1 MSSSLVVPMKNG
13 AVLRARFFHSH
24 GVALQSE
31 SRSRSGVREEDGVV
45 VFAMP
50 LERVSVDAWGCSC
63 LLWASSGRALEDVL
77 SLETLRHCRLAVQQ
91 GVAEGFLLDR
101 DQAPMEGPELLAIR
115 VVKINTGFWARWGT
129 AARAQR
135 SGARA
140 SCRGTRLQ

>member
-1 MSSSLVVPMKNG
+1 MSLSLVVPMKNG

-24 GVALQSE
+24 GVALESE
-31 SRSRSGVREEDGVV
+31 SRSRSGVREDDGIV

-50 LERVSVDAWGCSC
+50 SERVSVDAWGCSC
-63 LLWASSGRALEDVL
+63 LLWAGSNRVSDGAL

-101 DQAPMEGPELLAIR
+101 NQAPVEGPELLALR
-115 VVKINTGFWARWGT
+115 VVKIGTEFWASWGT

-135 SGARA
+135 SEAGA
-140 SCRGTRLQ
+140 SCRRARSQ